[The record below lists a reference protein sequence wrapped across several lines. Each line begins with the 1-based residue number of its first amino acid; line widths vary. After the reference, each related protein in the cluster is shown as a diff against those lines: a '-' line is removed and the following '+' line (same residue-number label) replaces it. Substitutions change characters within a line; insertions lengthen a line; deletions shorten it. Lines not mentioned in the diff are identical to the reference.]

1 MFKLLRGLKPYT
13 LPITWMVFFLFAQS
27 LAELYLPTLM
37 AEIVNNGMLKG
48 DTAYIWTY
56 GGYMLLVALGSGLC
70 AIIASYLIAR
80 IGMGFSRD
88 TREKVFAQVES
99 YSLHEFDQIGTA
111 SLITRTTND
120 ITQVQNLL
128 VVGLRF
134 MVSAPIMCV
143 GGIIMAY
150 SKDPRLTLILVA
162 VLPLM
167 LILIA
172 GLATLIIPLFKAMQ
186 AKLDRVNLVL
196 RENLTGI
203 RVIRAFNRV
212 SQEKERFEL
221 ANRDLTD
228 TSIKVN
234 KIMAG
239 MQPLMMVLTNLTSVA
254 IIWFGGIRISQ
265 EAMGLGDMMAFL
277 QYAMMI
283 MFSIVMVT
291 MMFIMFPRAQA
302 SASRINEVL
311 DTVPEIVDPIV
322 SASPTGMRATVEFRE
337 VSFSYP
343 GAEEPVLSGLS
354 FVLHPGEVTAIIGGT
369 GSGKSSLINLIPR
382 FYDVD
387 RGEVIVNGR
396 DVRLMTQQELR
407 AKIGYVPQTPVIFSG
422 TIAENIR
429 YGKPEATEAEIIR
442 AAEVAQASEF
452 INALEQKYDSPI
464 AQGGTN
470 LSGGQKQRLAIARA
484 LVRQPEIYILDDS
497 FSALDFKTDA
507 RLRAAL
513 SQEIKDATV
522 IMVAQ
527 RVSTILNADRI
538 IVLDKGKIVGMGRHR
553 DLMQTCVVYR
563 EIVLSQLSEEEI
575 A

>member
-13 LPITWMVFFLFAQS
+13 VPLTWMVLFLFAQS

-37 AEIVNNGMLKG
+37 AEVVNNGMLKG

-70 AIIASYLIAR
+70 AIIGSYLIAR
-80 IGMGFSRD
+80 IGMGFGRD

-143 GGIIMAY
+143 GGIILAY

-167 LILIA
+167 LVLIA

-212 SQEKERFEL
+212 SQEKERFDQ

-239 MQPLMMVLTNLTSVA
+239 MHPLMMVLTNLTSVA

-291 MMFIMFPRAQA
+291 MMFFMFPRAQA

-311 DTVPEIVDPIV
+311 DTVPEIGDPAV
-322 SASPTGMRATVEFRE
+322 SASPTGLRATVEFRK

-343 GAEEPVLSGLS
+343 GAEEPVLSELS
-354 FVLHPGEVTAIIGGT
+354 FALHPGEVTAIIGGT

-387 RGEVIVNGR
+387 AGEVLINDR
-396 DVRLMTQQELR
+396 NVRQMAQRELR
-407 AKIGYVPQTPVIFSG
+407 MKIGYVPQTPIIFSG

-429 YGKPEATEAEIIR
+429 YGKPEATEAEIIH

-484 LVRQPEIYILDDS
+484 LVRKPEIYILDDS

-513 SQEIKDATV
+513 SQEIKEATV
-522 IMVAQ
+522 IIVAQ
-527 RVSTILNADRI
+527 RVSTILNVDRI
-538 IVLDKGKIVGMGRHR
+538 IVLDEGKIVGMGRHR

>member
-1 MFKLLRGLKPYT
+1 MFKLLRGLKPYAGP
-13 LPITWMVFFLFAQS
+13 LTWMVLFLFAQS

-37 AEIVNNGMLKG
+37 AEVVNNGMLKG

-70 AIIASYLIAR
+70 AIVSSYLIAR
-80 IGMGFSRD
+80 TGMGFSRD

-134 MVSAPIMCV
+134 MVTAPIMCV

-150 SKDPRLTLILVA
+150 SKDPRLTLILVV

-167 LILIA
+167 LVLIA

-212 SQEKERFEL
+212 AQEKERFDQ

-239 MQPLMMVLTNLTSVA
+239 MQPMMMVLTNLTSVA

-277 QYAMMI
+277 QYAMQI
-283 MFSIVMVT
+283 MFSLVMVT

-311 DTVPEIVDPIV
+311 DTVPEIADPAV
-322 SASPTGMRATVEFRE
+322 SASPTGLRATVEFRE
-337 VSFSYP
+337 VAFSYP
-343 GAEEPVLSGLS
+343 EAEVPVLSGLS

-369 GSGKSSLINLIPR
+369 GSGKSSLVNLIPR

-387 RGEVIVNGR
+387 RGEVLVNGR
-396 DVRLMTQQELR
+396 DVRQMTQQELR
-407 AKIGYVPQTPVIFSG
+407 AKIGFVPQTPVIFSG

-429 YGKPEATEAEIIR
+429 CGKAEATEAEIIH
-442 AAEVAQASEF
+442 AAKVAQASEF

-484 LVRQPEIYILDDS
+484 LVRRPEIYILDDS

-513 SQEIKDATV
+513 SQEIKEATM
-522 IMVAQ
+522 IIVAQ

-538 IVLDKGKIVGMGRHR
+538 IVLDEGKIVGMGKHC
-553 DLMQTCVVYR
+553 DLMQTCSVYR

>member
-265 EAMGLGDMMAFL
+265 EAMGLGDIMAFL

>member
-1 MFKLLRGLKPYT
+1 
-13 LPITWMVFFLFAQS
+13 
-27 LAELYLPTLM
+27 
-37 AEIVNNGMLKG
+37 
-48 DTAYIWTY
+48 
-56 GGYMLLVALGSGLC
+56 
-70 AIIASYLIAR
+70 
-80 IGMGFSRD
+80 
-88 TREKVFAQVES
+88 
-99 YSLHEFDQIGTA
+99 
-111 SLITRTTND
+111 
-120 ITQVQNLL
+120 
-128 VVGLRF
+128 
-134 MVSAPIMCV
+134 
-143 GGIIMAY
+143 
-150 SKDPRLTLILVA
+150 
-162 VLPLM
+162 
-167 LILIA
+167 
-172 GLATLIIPLFKAMQ
+172 LIIPLFKAMQ
-186 AKLDRVNLVL
+186 EKLDRVNLVL

-311 DTVPEIVDPIV
+311 DTVPEIADPIV

-343 GAEEPVLSGLS
+343 GAEEPVLSELS
-354 FVLHPGEVTAIIGGT
+354 FILHPGEVTAIIGGT

-396 DVRLMTQQELR
+396 DVRQMTQQELR

-452 INALEQKYDSPI
+452 INTLEQKYDSPI

-484 LVRQPEIYILDDS
+484 LVRQPEIYIFDDS